1 MNPYLKAQPCLTLSA
16 TTAYT
21 SLQTFLVRSS
31 MTGVM
36 AGAVDVDKQAQYPIV
51 LSDALLGRGTKE
63 LFTSIRCKLN
73 LSTLDSNPLT
83 KPIDR

>member
-1 MNPYLKAQPCLTLSA
+1 
-16 TTAYT
+16 
-21 SLQTFLVRSS
+21 

-73 LSTLDSNPLT
+73 LRTLDSNPLT